1 MRHSS
6 FFMMLIASAIV
17 VVGLGS
23 AVSVMDVDA
32 AQYAS
37 ISREMSVTGSVLKIY
52 NGGREYLDKPPLLF
66 WLSSALFW
74 LTSVSTMT
82 YKIPSIMFALWAG
95 WGINRLGKSWFSVR
109 AGNIA
114 ALMWLTCQ
122 GYFLMCL
129 DVRTDLLLTSCV
141 VLAVWQFDRML
152 TVSSAKS
159 SLAAGFFTGLAM
171 LAKGPLGFILP
182 GILTFINL
190 AQRKK
195 WIILL
200 QGKSWLWL
208 PILMLVLIPMSI
220 GLYQQFGDE
229 GLYFFYWKQ
238 SFGRIT
244 GENEWRNDAGPF
256 FLTQNL
262 LWSSLPWLFSFL
274 AALIGFVLDW
284 RKFKVE
290 FIKSRQFLLVLG
302 VLIPLV
308 ALSRS
313 HYQLPHYIFVVLP
326 FVCLFTSSY
335 LDTFLKS
342 AEGSALGNI
351 SLGFS
356 VLVVVA
362 AIFIEF
368 WVLSSNR
375 WEFRVVW
382 ISWLLVVLTYIVA
395 QKLYLQ
401 EMVKI
406 VLIPAVA
413 GIWVNGMLNAS
424 FYPALL
430 EFQPSRKLANWFE
443 SEKISNPN
451 LFVYKHGASHSLDF
465 YTARTNLV
473 LYEPKDLQFIKPA
486 YLIGNAEGYRELVLA
501 GKKVEVLRVYPEYSV
516 QFLSIS
522 FLNPR
527 TRSQQVRQ
535 IILLKVLD

>member
-1 MRHSS
+1 MRHFS
-6 FFMMLIASAIV
+6 FFIMLIASSILI
-17 VVGLGS
+17 VGLGS

-74 LTSVSTMT
+74 LGSVSTAA
-82 YKIPSIMFALWAG
+82 YKIPSILFALWAG
-95 WGINRLGKSWFSVR
+95 WGMSRLGKKWFSVR
-109 AGNIA
+109 AGNFA

-152 TVSSAKS
+152 EEGSAKS
-159 SLAAGFFTGLAM
+159 GMAAGFFTGLAM
-171 LAKGPLGFILP
+171 LAKGPLGLILP
-182 GILTFINL
+182 GILTGINL

-195 WIILL
+195 WAILF
-200 QGKSWLWL
+200 QGKSWIWL
-208 PILMLVLIPMSI
+208 PILVLVLIPMSV
-220 GLYQQFGDE
+220 GLYQQFGNE

-262 LWSSLPWLFSFL
+262 LWATLPWLFAFL
-274 AALIGFVLDW
+274 TALILFFIDL
-284 RKFKVE
+284 RNLKVE
-290 FIKSRQFLLVLG
+290 FLQSRQFLLFIGILVP
-302 VLIPLV
+302 LIV
-308 ALSRS
+308 LSRS

-335 LDTFLKS
+335 LDNFLKS
-342 AEGSALGNI
+342 AEGSALGKI
-351 SLGFS
+351 SVGFS
-356 VLVVVA
+356 ILVVVA

-375 WEFRVVW
+375 WEFRFIW
-382 ISWLLVVLTYIVA
+382 ISWLLAVLVYLVS
-395 QKLYLQ
+395 QKLYRQ

-406 VLIPAVA
+406 ILIPAVA

-430 EFQPSRKLANWFE
+430 EYQPSRKLANWFE
-443 SEKISNPN
+443 SEKISHPN
-451 LFVYKHGASHSLDF
+451 LFVYRYGASHSLDF

-473 LYEPKDLQFIKPA
+473 LYEPKDVQFLKTE
-486 YLIGNAEGYRELVLA
+486 YLISNTEGYRELVLA
-501 GKKVEVLRVYPEYSV
+501 GKKVKVLRVYPEYPV
-516 QFLSIS
+516 QFLSIP
-522 FLNPR
+522 FLNPI

-535 IILLKVLD
+535 ILLLKVIL